1 MTAPSAPEGPRPA
14 TDASRSSRRP
24 TVGILYAPGT
34 NSHHETA
41 HAFRRVGGDPRFVF
55 LSEVLDGS
63 DRLDGFDV
71 FCFPGG
77 FAHGDHLGA
86 GTLAGLLL
94 RERLADQL
102 ATVLTRPAIAICN
115 GFQVAVGA
123 GVFGDDVTLTVNDVG
138 TFRNLQRQPHLVA
151 SDARSPWLASLEG
164 TEIRFP
170 CAHGEGRLVTEAATS
185 PRWRAELFYPPDQNP
200 DGSAFDIAGITT
212 PDGLV
217 FGLMDHPER
226 APDDDRAVQIFANGV
241 AAAR

>member
-1 MTAPSAPEGPRPA
+1 MS
-14 TDASRSSRRP
+14 RP

-41 HAFRRVGGDPRFVF
+41 HVFARVGGDPRFVF
-55 LSEVLDGS
+55 LSEVLAGT
-63 DRLDGFDV
+63 DRLDGFDIV
-71 FCFPGG
+71 CFPGG

-102 ATVLTRPAIAICN
+102 AVVATRPLIAICN
-115 GFQVAVGA
+115 GFQVAMGA
-123 GVFGDDVTLTVNDVG
+123 GLFGDGITLTVNDVG
-138 TFRNLQRQPHLVA
+138 TFRNLQHQAHLVA
-151 SDARSPWLASLEG
+151 DDAISPWLTSLAG
-164 TEIRFP
+164 QTIRFP
-170 CAHGEGRLVTEAATS
+170 CAHGEGRLVTDGPTADS
-185 PRWRAELFYPPDQNP
+185 WRAELHYPAGENP

-226 APDDDRAVQIFANGV
+226 APDTEAAVQIFANGI
-241 AAAR
+241 AATR

>member
-1 MTAPSAPEGPRPA
+1 MSRPS
-14 TDASRSSRRP
+14 
-24 TVGILYAPGT
+24 VGILYAPGT

-41 HAFRRVGGDPRFVF
+41 HAFRRVGADPRFVF
-55 LSEVLDGS
+55 LSEVLEGT

-115 GFQVAVGA
+115 GFQVAVSA
-123 GVFGDDVTLTVNDVG
+123 GVFGDDVTLTVNEVG
-138 TFRNLQRQPHLVA
+138 TFRNLVRQRHLVA
-151 SDARSPWLASLEG
+151 PDAASPWLASLAG
-164 TEIRFP
+164 SEIRFP
-170 CAHGEGRLVTEAATS
+170 CAHGEGRLVADGPTS
-185 PRWRAELFYPPDQNP
+185 DQWRVELRYPSDDNP

-217 FGLMDHPER
+217 FGLMNHPER
-226 APDDDRAVQIFANGV
+226 APDTDAAVQIFADGV